1 MDRENNIKK
10 LSELLKTKIARQIE
24 ESIYLFSVAYTE
36 QTEMHFLLDSI
47 YSDKFNEI
55 YNLLVNNKSKFLINA
70 LELKKID
77 PTKIAYMRPDELN
90 PDKYEKIIKKKE
102 IEDFKK
108 KNVPTSSAYKCP
120 KCGERKITITE
131 KQTRAADEPST
142 IYMECNACGYI
153 TINDGT

>member
-10 LSELLKTKIARQIE
+10 ISKLVKKKIAQQIE

-36 QTEMHFLLDSI
+36 ESEMIFLLDSI

-55 YNLLVNNKSKFLINA
+55 YNLLLNNKSKFLINA

-77 PTKIAYMRPDELN
+77 PTKIAYMKPDELN

-108 KNVPTSSAYKCP
+108 KNMPTSSAYKCP
-120 KCGERKITITE
+120 KCGEKKITITE
-131 KQTRAADEPST
+131 RQTRAADEPAT

-153 TINDGT
+153 NINDGT

>member
-1 MDRENNIKK
+1 MNRENNIKK

-36 QTEMHFLLDSI
+36 ETEIDFLLESI

-70 LELKKID
+70 LELEKID

-108 KNVPTSSAYKCP
+108 KKCAYFKCL
-120 KCGERKITITE
+120 
-131 KQTRAADEPST
+131 
-142 IYMECNACGYI
+142 
-153 TINDGT
+153 

>member
-1 MDRENNIKK
+1 MDRKNNIKK
-10 LSELLKTKIARQIE
+10 ISKIVKPKIAQQIE

-36 QTEMHFLLDSI
+36 ESEMIFLLDSI

-55 YNLLVNNKSKFLINA
+55 YNLLLNNKSKFLINA

-77 PTKIAYMRPDELN
+77 PTKIAYMKPDELN

-108 KNVPTSSAYKCP
+108 KNVPTSSAYKCS
-120 KCGERKITITE
+120 KCGEKKITITE
-131 KQTRAADEPST
+131 RQTRAADEPT
-142 IYMECNACGYI
+142 TVYMECNACGYI
-153 TINDGT
+153 TISE

>member
-1 MDRENNIKK
+1 MDRKNNIKK
-10 LSELLKTKIARQIE
+10 ISKIVKKKIAQQIE

-36 QTEMHFLLDSI
+36 EADMAFLLESI

-55 YNLLVNNKSKFLINA
+55 YNLLLNNKFKFLINA
-70 LELKKID
+70 LESKKID

-90 PDKYEKIIKKKE
+90 PNKYEKIIKKKE

-120 KCGERKITITE
+120 KCKESKITITQ
-131 KQTRAADEPST
+131 KQTRAADEPAT
-142 IYMECNACGYI
+142 VYMECNVCGYI
-153 TINDGT
+153 TINNN

>member
-1 MDRENNIKK
+1 MDRKNNIKK
-10 LSELLKTKIARQIE
+10 ISKIVKPKIAQQIE

-36 QTEMHFLLDSI
+36 ESEMIFLLDSI

-70 LELKKID
+70 LELEKID

-102 IEDFKK
+102 IEDYKK
-108 KNVPTSSAYKCP
+108 KKCAYFKCL
-120 KCGERKITITE
+120 
-131 KQTRAADEPST
+131 
-142 IYMECNACGYI
+142 
-153 TINDGT
+153 